1 MFGSDERQT
10 RSPRQ
15 SCHLRIRF
23 KVRLGSFAA
32 VISPVRFMSQKLTTA
47 VMPLNNRRAANAI
60 LVALL
65 LPAAAFG
72 QTAFTWQQI
81 QERFVARNPT
91 LKAAQLNIDE
101 SRAAEITAF
110 LRPNPDFNI
119 GADGFQVSRNE
130 GIWRPLSGVVETPS
144 ISYLHE
150 RRHKRELRRDQAKQS
165 TSITESTYLDQER
178 GLVFNLRNA
187 FVQTLLAKAV
197 LQNAKENLE
206 YWDRELDVNR
216 TRLKAGDIAQVDLDR
231 LELQRVQFESDFETA
246 MVNLRTAKIQLLM
259 LLNDRTP
266 IEKFDV
272 VGPFDFSEGL
282 RPLEEFRNMALEARP
297 DLKVA
302 SKNVELAKITYK
314 LAVANGSTDPT
325 FSVWYS
331 HNSSFANPFAN
342 QTMGGSIDIPLRI
355 FDRNQGEKA
364 RTKID
369 IGLNERLRDAAE
381 AQVFNDV
388 DSAYWTLIQAGN
400 LLRPYKARYLK
411 LASDTRDRISFS
423 YQNGASSLLDYLDA
437 EKANRDTRLAYLNLI
452 GSYLT
457 AAAQMNMAVGRE
469 VLP

>member
-1 MFGSDERQT
+1 
-10 RSPRQ
+10 
-15 SCHLRIRF
+15 
-23 KVRLGSFAA
+23 
-32 VISPVRFMSQKLTTA
+32 MSQKLTTA
-47 VMPLNNRRAANAI
+47 VMPLNKRRAGNAI
-60 LVALL
+60 LAAVL

-130 GIWRPLSGVVETPS
+130 GVWRPLSGVVETPS

-150 RRHKRELRRDQAKQS
+150 RQHKRELRRDQAKQS
-165 TSITESTYLDQER
+165 TSVTESTYLDQER
-178 GLVFNLRNA
+178 GLMFNLRNA
-187 FVQTLLAKAV
+187 FVQTLQAKAV

-206 YWDRELDVNR
+206 YWDKELDVNR
-216 TRLKAGDIAQVDLDR
+216 TRLKSGDIAQVDLDR
-231 LELQRVQFESDFETA
+231 LELQRVQFESDFEAA

-266 IEKFDV
+266 IEQFDV

-282 RPLEEFRNMALEARP
+282 RPLEEFRSMALEARP

-302 SKNVELAKITYK
+302 SKNVELAKITYR

-331 HNSSFANPFAN
+331 HNSSFSNPFAN
-342 QTMGGSIDIPLRI
+342 QTMGGSIDLPLRI

-388 DSAYWTLIQAGN
+388 DSAYWTLIQAAN

-411 LASDTRDRISFS
+411 LASDTRDKISFS
-423 YQNGASSLLDYLDA
+423 YQNGGSSLLDYLDA

-469 VLP
+469 VLQ